1 MAESGSFRFAPN
13 IIVAPGT
20 KPIYDFEDFQKRI
33 LQLLADI
40 MKNNWT
46 GLGVINLI
54 GQMSN
59 KKVVITPDPVNG
71 QACAEDR
78 RYTQGWGS
86 TIEIPI
92 SVDYVKGTGNKSPGF
107 MPDEILLHELIHAY
121 FMHHGAK
128 QDMFLFVAPNFSYH
142 TLGEFAAVL
151 LTNIYMS
158 AKGRQALRRDHT
170 EGQLTGMCS
179 HDEGFLLLHADPTQ
193 FGYPYSRFPHERLIG
208 NLIEQAPTLLF
219 NYVRCDNGVFNP
231 VRYYLNTLPERRLR
245 ELLPRSEAA
254 FYSKD
259 DFEGDAM
266 KAVRESER
274 IEKEGW
280 NK

>member
-1 MAESGSFRFAPN
+1 MSKPIAFSFAPN

-20 KPIYDFEDFQKRI
+20 KYVYDFEDFQKRV
-33 LQLLADI
+33 LSLLADI

-59 KKVVITPDPVNG
+59 KKVILTPDPING

-78 RYTQGWGS
+78 RSTQGWGN

-92 SVDYVKGTGNKSPGF
+92 SVEYVKGTANKSPGF
-107 MPDEILLHELIHAY
+107 MPDEIILHELIHAY

-128 QDMFLFVAPNFSYH
+128 QDMALFVPPNFYYH
-142 TLGEFAAVL
+142 TFGEFAAVL

-170 EGQLTGMCS
+170 EAQLTGMCS
-179 HDEGFLLLHADPTQ
+179 HDEGFLILHADPNQ
-193 FGYPYSRFPHERLIG
+193 FGYPYSQFPHERLIW
-208 NLIEQAPTLLF
+208 NLMEQAPELIF
-219 NYVRCDNGVFNP
+219 NYVRHENGVFNP
-231 VRYYLNTLPERRLR
+231 VRYYLNTLPERRMR
-245 ELLPRSEAA
+245 ELRPRSGET
-254 FYSKD
+254 FQRKEE
-259 DFEGDAM
+259 FEGEAM
-266 KAVRESER
+266 RLVREAER

-280 NK
+280 DK